1 MPVPDFQTL
10 LLPMLSACA
19 DGRPRSMTDLRA
31 ALQRDFNITDADL
44 AEKLPSGRQST
55 FANRVAWASVYLAK
69 AAVLER
75 VGRGILRITERGRE
89 LLSEERANSRIT
101 LGTLSRYPEFVSFR
115 KLPVKAENIE
125 GAEEIERTPEELLE
139 SSYRAMRQTLAVEV
153 LDSVRNS
160 SPAFFEKLVVDLL
173 VAMGYGGTAEDAGQA
188 VGGSGDG
195 GVDGIIKEDKLG
207 LDAVYVQAKRWSG
220 TVGRP
225 VVQAFAGS
233 LEGHRA
239 RKGVLITTSDFS
251 ADAKEYVE
259 KIEKRI
265 VLIGGQQ
272 LAEYM
277 IDHDVGVAA
286 GRTYTVKRL
295 DQDYFDDV

>member
-10 LLPMLSACA
+10 LLPMLRACA
-19 DGRPRSMTDLRA
+19 DGQPRSIDDLRT
-31 ALQRDFNITDADL
+31 ALQHQFNLTDADL
-44 AEKLPSGRQST
+44 AERLRSGRSK
-55 FANRVAWASVYLAK
+55 FANRVDWASIYFVK
-69 AAVLER
+69 V
-75 VGRGILRITERGRE
+75 GILDRVSKGVFRITDRGRN
-89 LLSEERANSRIT
+89 LLQEEGATGRIT
-101 LGTLSRYPEFVSFR
+101 LKTLSRYREFADFQKPLTTAS
-115 KLPVKAENIE
+115 ASES
-125 GAEEIERTPEELLE
+125 AEESAKTPEELLE
-139 SSYRAMRQTLAVEV
+139 SSHQSMRQRLAAEV
-153 LDSVRNS
+153 LDAVRNV